1 MYPQSPLPPQ
11 SPLVHTLS
19 HTTEVGTWPGEAT
32 QGTSSLI
39 GSVLQVITN
48 TAASWIA
55 GTERDEDQWRV
66 HPLVPAAVVVAG
78 AAWWISRCGARRSAL
93 TAQREPARHVERD
106 PQLQTLGEALFNLSS
121 TLGRPDARR

>member
-11 SPLVHTLS
+11 NSLVRTLS
-19 HTTEVGTWPGEAT
+19 HATEVGTWSGEAT
-32 QGTSSLI
+32 QGTSSVI

-48 TAASWIA
+48 AAAGWIA
-55 GTERDEDQWRV
+55 GTERDEDRWIV
-66 HPLVPAAVVVAG
+66 HPLVPAAVAVVATT
-78 AAWWISRCGARRSAL
+78 WWISRCGARRSAL

-106 PQLQTLGEALFNLSS
+106 PQLQTLGEALFSLSS